1 MSTPHRSGG
10 GPGGG
15 PGGTGRGRP
24 VQPLAGPAM
33 LVATGIVSVQ
43 LGAGLAIRLFH
54 EVPPAAVTGLRLWSA
69 AIVLLIIGGRGAKA
83 AVTGLV
89 TRRAW
94 RDAAVSVAFGVCLG
108 AMNVVFYQAIARL
121 PLGVAVT
128 IEFLGPLA
136 VAVAG
141 CAARWT
147 CSGWPWPGPA
157 WSCSPAAGR
166 RT

>member
-1 MSTPHRSGG
+1 M
-10 GPGGG
+10 
-15 PGGTGRGRP
+15 
-24 VQPLAGPAM
+24 
-33 LVATGIVSVQ
+33 
-43 LGAGLAIRLFH
+43 
-54 EVPPAAVTGLRLWSA
+54 
-69 AIVLLIIGGRGAKA
+69 
-83 AVTGLV
+83 

-108 AMNVVFYQAIARL
+108 AMNFVFYQAIARL

-136 VAVAG
+136 VAVAAR
-141 CAARWT
+141 AARWT